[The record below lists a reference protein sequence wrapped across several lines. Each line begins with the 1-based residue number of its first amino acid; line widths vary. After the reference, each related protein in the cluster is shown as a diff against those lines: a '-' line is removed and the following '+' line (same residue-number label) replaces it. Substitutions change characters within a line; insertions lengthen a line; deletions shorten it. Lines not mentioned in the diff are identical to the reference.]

1 MNPRPISLR
10 PDHCRQ
16 LRRLQ
21 RIAFALLALLVL
33 AQPAARSAERPTD
46 RAAEPGT
53 DPAKTPA
60 SAPLVI
66 DPPKLRTQ
74 LPKVALRAPQ
84 ADSVAAAPYPAL
96 QQALAG
102 GRLDDARALAAT
114 AVDSTTRSHGERDP
128 RSVDARLNRAVISLE
143 SGEVRLAG
151 EQFTAVID
159 EASAIGGL
167 RAPQLET
174 AWYGLGMSL
183 LAAGNPADAERAF
196 AAALQQ
202 RRINAGLH
210 TQDQVG
216 YLDAMTLTARS
227 RSRLDLADGF
237 QLRRIELAE
246 RLFGDA
252 SIERAEA
259 AQVLADWYSSTGR
272 HREALQVQAY
282 RLDILSRA
290 FGRDDIR
297 LVPALLD
304 EALAYAEVVDN
315 FRERP
320 VAIQTRNGTIV
331 QSTEQPLNQALRLIR
346 KHEPQLG
353 AQERGQMLIRIGDV
367 HWIQG
372 DRKRAVLA
380 WQQARAADASSARR
394 LAQPE
399 PLEWPADWPQQA
411 GIDAGGRL
419 EVAFT
424 VTDRGRVADIAV
436 IEQAPAGNAAGTA
449 LATTLRRLLGRM
461 SFRPALGRDRAE
473 SRADVRY
480 RHLFQPS
487 S

>member
-1 MNPRPISLR
+1 MNPHPLPLRLDHRCRP
-10 PDHCRQ
+10 
-16 LRRLQ
+16 RRLH
-21 RIAFALLALLVL
+21 RIAFALLALLAL
-33 AQPAARSAERPTD
+33 AQLAAQAAER
-46 RAAEPGT
+46 AADPSAA
-53 DPAKTPA
+53 PAKTPA

-84 ADSVAAAPYPAL
+84 ADSVAAAQYPAL

-102 GRLDDARALAAT
+102 GRLDDARTLAAT
-114 AVDSTTRSHGERDP
+114 AVDTTTRSHGERDS
-128 RSVDARLNRAVISLE
+128 RSVDARLNRAVVSLE
-143 SGEVRLAG
+143 SGDVRLAG

-159 EASAIGGL
+159 DASAIGGL

-202 RRINAGLH
+202 RRISAGLH

-246 RLFGDA
+246 RLYGDA
-252 SIERAEA
+252 SVERAEA

-282 RLDILSRA
+282 RLDILARA

-320 VAIQTRNGTIV
+320 VTIQTRSGTIV

-346 KHEPQLG
+346 KHEPQLSTL
-353 AQERGQMLIRIGDV
+353 ERGQMLIRIGDV

-380 WQQARAADASSARR
+380 WQQARATDASAARR

-399 PLEWPADWPQQA
+399 PLEWPGDWPQQA
-411 GIDAGGRL
+411 GIDAAGRV

-424 VTDRGRVADIAV
+424 VTDRGRVADLAV
-436 IEQAPAGNAAGTA
+436 VDQTPAGNAAGKT
-449 LATTLRRLLGRM
+449 LVTTLRRLLGRL
-461 SFRPALGRDRAE
+461 SFRPALGRDRTE